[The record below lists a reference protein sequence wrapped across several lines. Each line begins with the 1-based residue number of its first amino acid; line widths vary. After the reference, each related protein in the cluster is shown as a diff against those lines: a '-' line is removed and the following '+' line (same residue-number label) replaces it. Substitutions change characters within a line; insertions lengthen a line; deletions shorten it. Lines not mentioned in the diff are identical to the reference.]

1 MLSEL
6 CRKHSTYFEAA
17 ACARARARNIAGGT
31 MTQAALAIAQ
41 LCYEILLRDR
51 YKAKVACERRVV
63 TEALPNIVEVNT
75 KRRGCLGATIHPYAL
90 TA

>member
-1 MLSEL
+1 
-6 CRKHSTYFEAA
+6 
-17 ACARARARNIAGGT
+17 

-63 TEALPNIVEVNT
+63 TEALTNIVEVNT
-75 KRRGCLGATIHPYAL
+75 KRRGSRRNHPPLCTNSIKKRVAES
-90 TA
+90 